1 MGGFEADE
9 GWFDAWL
16 AMRYEQDLEWD
27 AWNGGGEL

>member
-1 MGGFEADE
+1 MSGFEADN

-16 AMRYEQDLEWD
+16 GMMYEQDLEWD